1 MSTRQERLVRQ
12 FYDWEIRGRG
22 WLLCDDPVELE
33 APFHPFFVHRS
44 PLPYLDDGKRS
55 TFLSDL
61 ADLFRKPHVVPDLP
75 VPELPPIEPFLYKAP
90 RLRIMTL
97 SFQRG
102 VNIKPERMEQVFTLC
117 TQLTGQLSF
126 ELIASHEAITM
137 QLACPASDYDLVRA
151 QLHALIPEA
160 IIQDDTD
167 RLQIIDGA
175 AYTVDF
181 GLEQEFMRP
190 IAYPST
196 SDADP
201 YIALFAL
208 LEQLQPNEQIIIQ
221 WLTCGT
227 INAWADSIMRSV
239 TINGKESFFEDAPEM
254 PTLANE
260 KLSRPLVATTVR
272 VVAQAETLE
281 RSDILLSRITKTMID
296 LSSSKHNRLVPLE
309 NEGYDVYARL
319 DDVVHRESHR
329 LGMLLNVREL
339 AALAHIPSNAV
350 RSPKFN
356 RPVKT
361 TKAASFTTGN
371 YCIGINT
378 HQGVES
384 KLYVPEENRFEHIHI
399 IGASGSGKS
408 TLLQSLICQDIV
420 QGKGLAVLDPHGDL
434 IDHVLACIPEQ
445 RSNDVVLIDPSDAE
459 YPVGFNLLYAHSD
472 LEKELLAS
480 DLVSLFRRFSTSW
493 GDQMNSVF
501 ANAILAVLE
510 STQGGTLI
518 DLRRFLI
525 EKPFRDQFL
534 ATVSDPSIVY
544 YWQHEYPLLKSGS
557 LGSILTRLDTF
568 LRPKLIRNM
577 VSQQTSL
584 NMEELMDTNKIVLV
598 KLSQGLIGEENSYL
612 LGACIVAKIQQ
623 AAMARQA
630 KALASRNPFYLYIDE
645 FHHFITPSMS
655 AILTGARKY
664 RLGLVVAHQDMQQV
678 SKHDTEV
685 SSAIIANAG
694 TRICFRLGDTDAKKF
709 ADGFASFEASDIQN
723 LDRGEAIVRI
733 GRAERDCNIKVQ
745 PVSSECQFNLQE
757 EIILSSRQLYAS
769 RKTDILKSFDS
780 TPQKA
785 PATYQK
791 PQAIKSVSTPPTA
804 LITDQHEKTV
814 EELAA
819 RVEQKKHRYWQTMVK
834 KIAEERGY
842 RAAIELPLA
851 DGTGQVDVSLER
863 DTKRIAVEIS
873 VSTKAGWELH
883 NIQKCLTA
891 KYDTVIAI
899 CTNPQTLHDL
909 RQIVLSKCSAEEQ
922 KKIILTNPE
931 CISNFIDPPASVSP
945 KGEKRIKGYRVNVTY
960 VDVSA
965 AEREQKATTVSR
977 IVRATAKDKGAN

>member
-44 PLPYLDDGKRS
+44 PLPYLDDGRRS

-75 VPELPPIEPFLYKAP
+75 APELPPIEPFLYKAP
-90 RLRIMTL
+90 PLRIMTL

-102 VNIKPERMEQVFTLC
+102 VNIKPERIENVFALC
-117 TQLTGQLSF
+117 TQLTGQISF
-126 ELIASHEAITM
+126 ELIASYEAITM
-137 QLACPASDYDLVRA
+137 QLACPECDYDLVRA

-190 IAYPST
+190 IAYPSP

-201 YIALFAL
+201 YITLFAL

-221 WLTCGT
+221 WLLSST
-227 INAWADSIMRSV
+227 INAWGDSIMRSV

-254 PTLANE
+254 PTLAHE
-260 KLSRPLVATTVR
+260 KLSRPLVAATIR
-272 VVAQAETLE
+272 IVAQAETME
-281 RSDILLSRITKTMID
+281 RSGILLSRIAKMMID
-296 LSSSKHNRLVPLE
+296 ISASKHNRLVPLE
-309 NEGYDVYARL
+309 NEGYDVYVRL
-319 DDVVHRESHR
+319 DDIVHRESHR

-361 TKAASFTTGN
+361 TKAASYTTGS

-378 HQGVES
+378 HQGVET
-384 KLYVPEENRFEHIHI
+384 KLYLPEENRFEHIHI

-408 TLLQSLICQDIV
+408 TLLLSLICQDIV

-434 IDHVLACIPEQ
+434 IDHVLACIPKE
-445 RSNDVVLIDPSDAE
+445 RISDVVLIDPSDAE

-501 ANAILAVLE
+501 ANAILALLE
-510 STQGGTLI
+510 SSQGGTLI

-534 ATVSDPSIVY
+534 ATVTDPSIVY

-577 VSQQTSL
+577 VSQRTSL
-584 NMEELMDTNKIVLV
+584 NMEELMDTNKVILV

-630 KALASRNPFYLYIDE
+630 KAQASRNPFYLYIDE

-664 RLGLVVAHQDMQQV
+664 RLGLIIAHQDMQQV
-678 SKHDTEV
+678 SKHDVEV

-694 TRICFRLGDTDAKKF
+694 TRICFRHGDTDAKKF

-733 GRAERDCNIKVQ
+733 GRAEHDCNVRVQ
-745 PVSSECQFNLQE
+745 AVSSEQIYNLQE
-757 EIILSSRQLYAS
+757 QIVAAS
-769 RKTDILKSFDS
+769 RHRYAIRRKDMPEQLPASMPAPNVHHRPKPPIERTPIPVAPLTDI
-780 TPQKA
+780 Q
-785 PATYQK
+785 Q
-791 PQAIKSVSTPPTA
+791 
-804 LITDQHEKTV
+804 EKTI
-814 EELAA
+814 EALAERA
-819 RVEQKKHRYWQTMVK
+819 QQKQHQYWQNMIK

-842 RAAIELPLA
+842 KATIEQPIL
-851 DGTGQVDVSLER
+851 DGKGQVDVSLER
-863 DTKRIAVEIS
+863 EGQRIAIEIS
-873 VSTKAGWELH
+873 VSTKAAWELH
-883 NIQKCLTA
+883 NIKKCVEA
-891 KYDTVIAI
+891 GYDLVIACSSNDNI
-899 CTNPQTLHDL
+899 RKQLYNQLALDSL
-909 RQIVLSKCSAEEQ
+909 IDRNKIVITAPEAASAY
-922 KKIILTNPE
+922 LTNQT
-931 CISNFIDPPASVSP
+931 NTVS
-945 KGEKRIKGYRVNVTY
+945 ETRSKGYRVK
-960 VDVSA
+960 VSYG
-965 AEREQKATTVSR
+965 ELNSSKLVQKQTTITNIIREGL
-977 IVRATAKDKGAN
+977 VRGLKKSPK